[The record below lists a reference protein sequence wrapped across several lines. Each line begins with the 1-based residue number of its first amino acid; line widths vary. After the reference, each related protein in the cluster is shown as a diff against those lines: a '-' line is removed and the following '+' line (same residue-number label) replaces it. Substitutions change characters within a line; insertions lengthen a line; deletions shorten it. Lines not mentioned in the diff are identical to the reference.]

1 MKPKN
6 TLLGVAVFYCLNLGA
21 QNIDYVLHFD
31 KGSHELLPTEKQN
44 LEYWA
49 LSHYHV
55 RHEPLLLRGHT
66 DEDADSKSNI
76 ELSKRRNQTVHTLL
90 TMNGF
95 DNISFKFY
103 GEDWPI
109 CNEKDEKCMSVNRRV
124 EVLLLEEENEKWGQ
138 NTLLESPQVKF
149 IQSSENN
156 IVKGEQGTKLAFPKN
171 TFINTSGIP
180 VENIRVE
187 LKEYYSAK
195 DCLLKGMTTQCDGK
209 LLESGGMIELKVFD
223 ETGSELVISGGS
235 KPLISFKNEAE
246 KKDNMQLFYGKIQ
259 KGKMNWQLEPAENFN
274 IDDPLFRIASA
285 NGFDS
290 FEAKDGEIV
299 VFHDS
304 KLGWVSILVSNQNS
318 LDVKKI
324 RDTPDKKR
332 TVEQR
337 KVLQKLVE
345 QTEIRRIEKEK
356 EWREIFEKMNIENN
370 VAPNRNKQIESNNI
384 EKIKW
389 LESNSNRT
397 LKEETMK
404 QKDQQSYA
412 SEIAKMQKTFQ
423 LRGTGFINCDRF
435 ITSSPENQ
443 VSLSFEITEKI
454 NYSAFIYVP
463 ELHCVIAP
471 LGDFIT
477 SDQRLE
483 FSSIPEGMQIQLVI
497 IGKGRD
503 SDYLYCETLNK
514 DEKSPIRITPSK
526 KNERERETMMNRF
539 PLSV

>member
-76 ELSKRRNQTVHTLL
+76 ELSKRRNQTVFTLL

-95 DNISFKFY
+95 DNISYKFY

-124 EVLLLEEENEKWGQ
+124 EVLLLEEDNEKWAQ

-149 IQSSENN
+149 IKSSENN
-156 IVKGEQGTKLAFPKN
+156 IVKGEQGTTLAFPSN
-171 TFINTSGIP
+171 TFISKSGNPID
-180 VENIRVE
+180 NIRIE
-187 LKEYYSAK
+187 LKEYYTAK
-195 DCLLKGMTTQCDGK
+195 ECFLNGMTTQSNGK

-223 ETGSELVISGGS
+223 ESGAELVISAGS
-235 KPLISFKNEAE
+235 KPLISFKDEAE
-246 KKDNMQLFYGKIQ
+246 KKENMQLFYGEITN
-259 KGKMNWQLEPAENFN
+259 GKMNWQTEPNETFT
-274 IDDPLFRIASA
+274 S
-285 NGFDS
+285 FDS
-290 FEAKDGEIV
+290 DVRVGMAIGYDLFEAQDGEIV
-299 VFHDS
+299 VFYDS

-324 RDTPDKKR
+324 RDTPDNKR
-332 TVEQR
+332 TVEHR
-337 KVLQKLVE
+337 KLLQKLLD
-345 QTEIRRIEKEK
+345 QTEYKRIEKEK
-356 EWREIFEKMNIENN
+356 EWRKE
-370 VAPNRNKQIESNNI
+370 
-384 EKIKW
+384 
-389 LESNSNRT
+389 LESMQIAENKENKENKLKQRQASKEQIQVNDQRT
-397 LKEETMK
+397 MYQTQIM
-404 QKDQQSYA
+404 
-412 SEIAKMQKTFQ
+412 KMQREFQ

-435 ITSSPENQ
+435 ISSSPQDE
-443 VSLSFEITEKI
+443 VALTIELTEKI
-454 NYSAFIYVP
+454 NCSAFIYIP

-471 LGDFIT
+471 LGDFI
-477 SDQRLE
+477 SSEQKLE
-483 FSSIPEGMQIQLVI
+483 FSNIPNGRQIQLVI
-497 IGKGRD
+497 IGKGKD
-503 SDYLYCETLNK
+503 SDYVFVANLPK

-526 KNERERETMMNRF
+526 KSEQERETMMNRF
-539 PLSV
+539 QLSV